1 MRINFIDVIRW
12 SGTFTRRHKLRSIKH
27 FEGVSK
33 KYSGAWLS
41 RKIPLEQ
48 WRLAE
53 VQLKK
58 FESGEFIAEFDV
70 FSAAIEHAVSL
81 GSITS
86 KSVLEIGCSSGYY
99 GKVLAKAQP
108 ELNYVGLD
116 YSQSFID
123 LGKSKFPDLQ
133 LFVGDTRDIRYKNRS
148 FGIVVSGSVLLHVY
162 EWELGISESCR
173 VADSYLILHRT
184 PVSTSKTK
192 LFTKNAYGTTMIQ
205 WTFNESELINC
216 TRNNGFQ
223 LVQKWPVYH
232 GVSMSESAEFPSQ
245 FTYMFR
251 RA

>member
-1 MRINFIDVIRW
+1 MRINFIDLIKRYVTLT
-12 SGTFTRRHKLRSIKH
+12 SRHKLRSVNN

-41 RKIPLEQ
+41 RKIPIQQ
-48 WRLAE
+48 WHLAE

-58 FESGEFIAEFDV
+58 FESGESVAEFDV
-70 FSAAIEHAVSL
+70 FSTAIEHAMSL

-116 YSQSFID
+116 YSQNFID

-133 LFVGDTRDIRYKNRS
+133 LFVGDTRDIRYKNRT
-148 FGIVVSGSVLLHVY
+148 FGIVVSGGVLLHVY
-162 EWELGISESCR
+162 EWESGINESCR

-192 LFTKNAYGTTMIQ
+192 LFTKSAYGTTMIQ

-216 TRNNGFQ
+216 ARNNAFQ
-223 LVQKWPVYH
+223 LVQKWPVYQ
-232 GVSMSESAEFPSQ
+232 GITISESAEFPSQ
-245 FTYMFR
+245 FTYLFR

>member
-1 MRINFIDVIRW
+1 MKINFIDLIKRNI
-12 SGTFTRRHKLRSIKH
+12 TFTRSHKLRPVNN
-27 FEGVSK
+27 FEGAAK
-33 KYSGAWLS
+33 KLSGAWLS
-41 RKIPLEQ
+41 RTIPLEQ
-48 WRLAE
+48 WQLAE

-58 FESGEFIAEFDV
+58 FESGESVAEFDV
-70 FSAAIEHAVSL
+70 FSTAIEHAMSL
-81 GSITS
+81 GSMTI

-99 GKVLAKAQP
+99 GKVLARVQP

-116 YSQSFID
+116 YSQNFID
-123 LGKSKFPDLQ
+123 LGKAKFPDLQ

-162 EWELGISESCR
+162 EWELGIKESCR
-173 VADSYLILHRT
+173 VADKYMILHRT

-192 LFTKNAYGTTMIQ
+192 LFTKNAYGTAMIQ

-216 TRNNGFQ
+216 AINNGFQ
-223 LVQKWPVYH
+223 LVQKWPVYQ
-232 GVSMSESAEFPSQ
+232 GTSISESAELPSQ